1 MNDFVPSIPD
11 TLGDRLRWLGGSFH
25 ASAELK
31 GSPEFDDLLARYAE
45 QMGAAI
51 VPCKWYSPNEFE
63 QNFNIRFSNGEADGW
78 VESYVMDLLRRA
90 HRKKVSDIHINN
102 RGPYAQKYICA

>member
-45 QMGAAI
+45 QMGIQIA
-51 VPCKWYSPNEFE
+51 
-63 QNFNIRFSNGEADGW
+63 
-78 VESYVMDLLRRA
+78 
-90 HRKKVSDIHINN
+90 
-102 RGPYAQKYICA
+102 